1 MDTELNQWSGRQIC
15 KPAFLFNS
23 NKGKESQKVVIFALE
38 LADSLKLPS
47 PVQHS
52 FHTVFNQHNVKLNLQ
67 AKIYIKLNNQSK
79 PVN

>member
-38 LADSLKLPS
+38 LADSLKLRS
-47 PVQHS
+47 
-52 FHTVFNQHNVKLNLQ
+52 
-67 AKIYIKLNNQSK
+67 
-79 PVN
+79 